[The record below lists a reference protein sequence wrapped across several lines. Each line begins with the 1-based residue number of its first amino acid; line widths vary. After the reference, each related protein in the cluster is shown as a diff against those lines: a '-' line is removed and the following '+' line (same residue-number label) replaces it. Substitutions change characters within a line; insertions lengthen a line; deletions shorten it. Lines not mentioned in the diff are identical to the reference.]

1 MRKTVCKFGVLF
13 FRDEDGF
20 RVGMTEDVVHLVGAE
35 FGKDGDS
42 DRAHGGDREIRDPPI
57 GFVFGK
63 DRDPVSR
70 GDTPLVE
77 DAGQR
82 ADTFSDFGV
91 GEGLPIGHRQR
102 GPVRVQLDAS
112 IEQMSQRHFFQ

>member
-1 MRKTVCKFGVLF
+1 MPQ
-13 FRDEDGF
+13 
-20 RVGMTEDVVHLVGAE
+20 DVVHLVGAE
-35 FGKDGDS
+35 FRKNGHR

-70 GDTPLVE
+70 GDPPLVE

-82 ADTFSDFGV
+82 AYAFADFGV
-91 GEGLPIGHRQR
+91 GEGIPIGHRQR

-112 IEQMSQRHFFQ
+112 IEQMFQRHFFQ